1 MSKSGVWDGGNL
13 ITSFTDCPSCLGT
26 GRGSFE
32 PCFQCGGS
40 GMVEDDEDDID
51 WEYID
56 ESDDDD
62 CF

>member
-1 MSKSGVWDGGNL
+1 M
-13 ITSFTDCPSCLGT
+13 TSFTDCPSCLGT

-56 ESDDDD
+56 ENEDDDD
-62 CF
+62 YF